1 MQSNN
6 WQFSSLKE
14 MEIKEKNIAC
24 RILEMCSML
33 GICNATIW
41 TYANGDFFRIETF

>member
-1 MQSNN
+1 MWLNN
-6 WQFSSLKE
+6 WQYSKLRRMNVQES
-14 MEIKEKNIAC
+14 NIAC
-24 RILEMCSML
+24 RILEMCSTL